1 MVAPAKSSL
10 NKTSTGL
17 NQKRA
22 FGVEVCNPLIIVA
35 FAEAPQP
42 DLVKV
47 VEAKGPREGARELN
61 VSRRGWDDIGEVEL
75 EEVGRADDDFGID
88 VSDEGL

>member
-1 MVAPAKSSL
+1 M
-10 NKTSTGL
+10 
-17 NQKRA
+17 
-22 FGVEVCNPLIIVA
+22 CNPLIIVA

-75 EEVGRADDDFGID
+75 EEVCRADDDFGIN